1 MLLEAVSENSLS
13 LIQFP
18 ALCKKKINW
27 LRTLSL
33 NQFHLLQK
41 KKTQADTDGN
51 GTLDCGEFVTV
62 SLHLRKMTNDD
73 YLAAAFRHFDKDGS
87 GFIELDEIRDALG
100 PGDQQAILDV
110 DTDQDGRI
118 SYQEFEPMMKAGT
131 DWRNGSRQYSRANFS
146 TLSRKLCN

>member
-1 MLLEAVSENSLS
+1 V
-13 LIQFP
+13 
-18 ALCKKKINW
+18 K
-27 LRTLSL
+27 TLSL
-33 NQFHLLQK
+33 SFNSPPCAKKKSTGYVLSHSINSTFCK